1 MRATDGLA
9 ALTTMAVAAI
19 IAALI
24 GVAPAATPD
33 DAEPIAP
40 VCHLVTA
47 GSDLLDSTHCSDDEL
62 VYRLGYTPERAY
74 LPSGQPVHVEP
85 DGTCSWIPDH
95 PFGFEFRDACRS
107 HDLGYDLIRVG
118 WVDSGAK
125 ARIDLDLRDHML
137 DACDDERGLWAV
149 GCRALAISSWLA
161 ASLVPTP
168 TEPDPGSFGS
178 TADRVHEHWSSQ
190 DRLRRPTP

>member
-1 MRATDGLA
+1 MRRPRSDVLGC
-9 ALTTMAVAAI
+9 
-19 IAALI
+19 
-24 GVAPAATPD
+24 GVS
-33 DAEPIAP
+33 
-40 VCHLVTA
+40 
-47 GSDLLDSTHCSDDEL
+47 SDPLDSPHCSDDEL

-95 PFGFEFRDACRS
+95 PFGFEFRDACRM

-118 WVDSGAK
+118 WVGPGAK
-125 ARIDLDLRDHML
+125 AGIDRNLLAGMR
-137 DACDDERGLWAV
+137 DACDGERGLRRTTCEAMAV
-149 GCRALAISSWLA
+149 AAYVA

-178 TADRVHEHWSSQ
+178 TADLSPRALEQS
-190 DRLRRPTP
+190 